1 MKTKSKSSFFS
12 RKNRKNQSLLANADN
27 VRQSYY
33 EAMEPESTT
42 PNSKEAIEARD
53 EVHIQS
59 KPQSSVPFQIAR
71 IEPESRETSTKMK
84 ETKRIAVKEEMSVF
98 DVDFPSKVSFQ
109 EDDWG
114 HEVMNPQNRKDE
126 AHQAASAGEKYQT
139 MKDKS
144 LISFPSSGGD
154 DIFDDLESVMGGA
167 GDDDKFLNDF
177 LAEGS
182 QAEFQKSR
190 SFRSTK
196 DLNASSNAFSQSNIF
211 DNSNSSGNLLNGLT
225 SPIAPAQINK
235 MSKGILIVDPNKNG
249 AVYHMDEDNKSL
261 TDKDLIIIGQQRK
274 SQADEHDDST
284 IMSSLTEVTYQKS
297 KEERVKL
304 IVQHLTDAVPDSN
317 PFCSVFQCADLY
329 PSSDDIKDALDNQQE
344 AENAEDELMKKA
356 MATNGQQFSLTEDAG
371 ALIQSLLGGKVDYGS
386 FDEKIIVCIT
396 RIYLALVEGGND
408 NGLRCTYNEPKLSHD
423 LGVRLLEGNDGQAI
437 VATVVPESTAERSG
451 VQIGDKLSVSN
462 RDIISFS
469 RKAMLLTH
477 SLHPTPTVFSTSKQ
491 HISRI

>member
-1 MKTKSKSSFFS
+1 MKKKSKFFS

-27 VRQSYY
+27 VRPSYY

-42 PNSKEAIEARD
+42 PPSKESIEARD
-53 EVHIQS
+53 EVNIQP
-59 KPQSSVPFQIAR
+59 KPKSSVPFQIAR
-71 IEPESRETSTKMK
+71 IEPESREASTKIK
-84 ETKRIAVKEEMSVF
+84 ETKKTAVKEEMSIF
-98 DVDFPSKVSFQ
+98 DVDFPAKVSFQ

-114 HEVMNPQNRKDE
+114 HEVMQPQNRKDE
-126 AHQAASAGEKYQT
+126 AHQAASTEKDQT

-154 DIFDDLESVMGGA
+154 DIFDDLESVLEGVGE
-167 GDDDKFLNDF
+167 DDKFLNDF

-182 QAEFQKSR
+182 QAEAQKSR

-196 DLNASSNAFSQSNIF
+196 DLNGSSNAFSQSNFF

-225 SPIAPAQINK
+225 SPIAPERMNK

-274 SQADEHDDST
+274 SEADEQDDST

-297 KEERVKL
+297 KEERAKL
-304 IVQHLTDAVPDSN
+304 IVKHLTDAVPDSN

-329 PSSDDIKDALDNQQE
+329 PSSDDIRDALDNQQD
-344 AENAEDELMKKA
+344 AENAENELMKKA
-356 MATNGQQFSLTEDAG
+356 MATNGQQFSLTEDTG
-371 ALIQSLLGGKVDYGS
+371 ALIQSLFGGKVDYGS
-386 FDEKIIVCIT
+386 FDEKIFVCIT

-437 VATVVPESTAERSG
+437 VATVIPESTAERSG
-451 VQIGDKLSVSN
+451 VQIGDRLSVSN
-462 RDIISFS
+462 RDIV
-469 RKAMLLTH
+469 LL
-477 SLHPTPTVFSTSKQ
+477 F
-491 HISRI
+491 R